1 MLDYNEVTPG
11 AYIVIDDEPYECI
24 ASAIAKKS
32 RQKASNQTKLKHLVT
47 GRVIERAFHQSDN
60 LEEADI
66 SKKTV
71 VYIYTAKGEVWF
83 HDEADKSAR
92 FTLSLD
98 MVGSRINYLKQNQPV
113 DALVFNEAVVDIRL
127 PIKVELLVTE
137 AAPAV
142 RGNTAQNATKQVVVE
157 TGHTVTVPMF
167 IEEGDVLRVN
177 TETGA
182 YVERVKKP

>member
-11 AYIVIDDEPYECI
+11 AYVVLDGEPYECI

-71 VYIYTAKGEVWF
+71 VFIYATKGEVWF
-83 HDEADKSAR
+83 HEEDDKSAR
-92 FTLSLD
+92 FSLPES
-98 MVGSRINYLKQNQPV
+98 MIGNRLNYLV
-113 DALVFNEAVVDIRL
+113 AGAAIDALVFNDEVVDIRL
-127 PIKVELLVTE
+127 PVKVDLKVTE

-142 RGNTAQNATKQVVVE
+142 RGNTAQNATKQVTVE
-157 TGHTVTVPMF
+157 TGMTVTVPMF
-167 IEEGDVLRVN
+167 IEEGDVLRIN
-177 TETGA
+177 TETNT
-182 YVERVKKP
+182 YVERAKQ